1 VGAIPKENHS
11 KNEETWNPTELSVI
25 VLELKNRLS
34 TTNNPG
40 FNNMQEKELNEL
52 LNKGKEAIEKGYIPS
67 AQVFFSQVAEQKNSP
82 EVRSYMA
89 YCLAKSQGRTQ
100 VAAKTCIESIRREP
114 DNPTHYL
121 LLGRIHLLNNDKIKA
136 VKVLRQGAN
145 INKDQRIINEIS
157 KLGLRKA
164 PVIKSLKRN
173 HPVNRI
179 LGKIFA
185 RLGLR

>member
-1 VGAIPKENHS
+1 
-11 KNEETWNPTELSVI
+11 
-25 VLELKNRLS
+25 
-34 TTNNPG
+34 
-40 FNNMQEKELNEL
+40 MQEKEFNEL
-52 LNKGKEAIEKGYIPS
+52 LNKGKEAVERGYIPS
-67 AQVFFSQVAEQKNSP
+67 AQVFFSQVAEHKNSP
-82 EVRSYMA
+82 EVRSYLA

-121 LLGRIHLLNNDKIKA
+121 LLGRIHLLAGDKVKA
-136 VKVLRQGAN
+136 VQVLRQGAN
-145 INKDQRIINEIS
+145 INKDQRIISEIS
-157 KLGLRKA
+157 KLGMRKA

-173 HPVNRI
+173 HPANRL

>member
-1 VGAIPKENHS
+1 
-11 KNEETWNPTELSVI
+11 
-25 VLELKNRLS
+25 
-34 TTNNPG
+34 
-40 FNNMQEKELNEL
+40 MQEKELNDL
-52 LNKGKEAIEKGYIPS
+52 LNKGKEAVEKGYIPS
-67 AQVFFSQVAEQKNSP
+67 AQVFFSQVAEHKNSP
-82 EVRSYMA
+82 EVRSYLA

-121 LLGRIHLLNNDKIKA
+121 LLGRIHLLADDKVKA
-136 VKVLRQGAN
+136 VQVLRQGAN

-157 KLGLRKA
+157 KLGMRRA

-173 HPVNRI
+173 HPLNRV